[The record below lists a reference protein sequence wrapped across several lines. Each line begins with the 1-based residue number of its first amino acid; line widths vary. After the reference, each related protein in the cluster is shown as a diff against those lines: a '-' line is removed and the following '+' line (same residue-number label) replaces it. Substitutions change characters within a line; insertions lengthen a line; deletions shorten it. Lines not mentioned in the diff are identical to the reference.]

1 MLLEFFKS
9 GKEKLMNA
17 KTVIGKCASEN
28 CIYVCAVSVKR
39 GIRVLPNKMASHFL
53 SGVFVLQNAYLA
65 NT

>member
-1 MLLEFFKS
+1 
-9 GKEKLMNA
+9 MNA
-17 KTVIGKCASEN
+17 KTIIGKCVSEN
-28 CIYVCAVSVKR
+28 CIYVCVVSVKR